1 MILEWHIFTSSN
13 SSANVPLPIS
23 YHEQNSDRL
32 LSITGLSG
40 ESRGGGE
47 QGRGYKLP
55 KRVLKRFKITLSYT
69 LPKRVLKRFKI
80 TLSYTLPK
88 RVLKRFKITLSYTL
102 PKRVLKRFK
111 ITLRYRL
118 PKRVLKRLNP
128 QVYTTQEG
136 IEEVENN
143 P

>member
-1 MILEWHIFTSSN
+1 M
-13 SSANVPLPIS
+13 
-23 YHEQNSDRL
+23 
-32 LSITGLSG
+32 SG

-55 KRVLKRFKITLSYT
+55 KRVLKRLKITLSYT
-69 LPKRVLKRFKI
+69 LPKRVLKRLKI
-80 TLSYTLPK
+80 T
-88 RVLKRFKITLSYTL
+88 V
-102 PKRVLKRFK
+102 
-111 ITLRYRL
+111 RYRL